1 MEGIKEKINADFIEA
16 FKSKD
21 SVKKNLL
28 GVIRGEIQTKEKAP
42 GATQLTDAEVMA
54 VISKS
59 YKNITETL
67 GQVGSNAELEAE
79 AKILEAYL
87 PKQLTIEEISSE
99 LVNIVVEVGATGA
112 DGLRSCTVGNF
123 SNSLGSIFLISPLCV
138 TILSSL
144 DGITWK
150 NTLSV
155 LGSSTLPIRITI
167 CPAGNFKPDFFIN
180 SRPSGVIL
188 PSLSKRLITPVPLTL

>member
-67 GQVGSNAELEAE
+67 AQVGSNAELEAE
-79 AKILEAYL
+79 AKVLEAYL

-99 LVNIVVEVGATGA
+99 LEKIVVEVGATSARDTGKIMGA
-112 DGLRSCTVGNF
+112 FNKKFAGQFNGKDVSACVGKYF
-123 SNSLGSIFLISPLCV
+123 SEN
-138 TILSSL
+138 
-144 DGITWK
+144 
-150 NTLSV
+150 N
-155 LGSSTLPIRITI
+155 
-167 CPAGNFKPDFFIN
+167 
-180 SRPSGVIL
+180 
-188 PSLSKRLITPVPLTL
+188 